1 MLAILIYIIKST
13 LYLTLLYAFF
23 LGVMRKTPF
32 FRLNRWMLVVGTVV
46 CMLLPFYSVS
56 VEETG
61 MVQMPMQ
68 SLNDFLAETSVH
80 SSVSEEVVVSAPL
93 MDNAATETENISFF
107 TILSFLYMAG
117 AVVCCWLTC
126 RSISRMQK
134 LIDAFLP
141 MWKDGFWLVVVPDS
155 IASFSWNRHM
165 VISEEDYRHHPSVII
180 HEEAHLRK
188 HHSWDLMLFSFV
200 SIVHWFNPLVW
211 IAKRELQQLH
221 EYEADREVIRQ
232 GMDATEYQL
241 LLVKKAVGPKLYS
254 MANSFNQDKLKNR
267 IFMMHQEKTNS
278 WGRLKWLMVV
288 PVVVG
293 AMYLFAQPEE
303 IKEMGSLAEYQ
314 TYFQE
319 AIRKQDLS
327 KVETGNVHSFNIGY
341 DNRIMFKEKE
351 IASVKDIKRALAPMM
366 EWIRTSS
373 DKEMHCL
380 GVSYE
385 SATDEKLLCSYLQE
399 IKEAYEEENLT
410 PLVFINAPSVTDAKG
425 VKRYYGIEISFPD
438 KKARPLRNFTIEEL
452 KDAVKQASSDLANED
467 YVKIGFRA
475 TKDMKMQNVNEV
487 RRILKELYHPQNVIF
502 RQSVMKE

>member
-1 MLAILIYIIKST
+1 MSAILIYIIKST

-93 MDNAATETENISFF
+93 MDNSATETENISFF

-117 AVVCCWLTC
+117 AVVCGWLTC

-278 WGRLKWLMVV
+278 WGRMKWLMVV
-288 PVVVG
+288 PVVAG

-303 IKEMGSLAEYQ
+303 IGNLASYK

-319 AIRKQDLS
+319 SIRKQDLS
-327 KVETGNVHSFNIGY
+327 KVETANIHSFNVDY
-341 DNRIMFKEKE
+341 DNRILFKDKE
-351 IASVKDIKRALAPMM
+351 IASVKDIKQALAPMM
-366 EWIRTSS
+366 EWIRTAS

-385 SATDEKLLCSYLQE
+385 SATDEKVLCSYLQE
-399 IKEAYEEENLT
+399 IKEAYEEDDLM

-425 VKRYYGIEISFPD
+425 VKRYYGFEISFPD
-438 KKARPLRNFTIEEL
+438 KKVCPLRNFTIEEL
-452 KDAVKQASSDLANED
+452 KDAVKQASSALANED